1 MFHAT
6 TESSFRSATRDF
18 ETDRY
23 GAERVARC
31 AHCGCES
38 TDLDWAGRCP
48 GEACALAS
56 RIDAGE
62 EVLDR
67 ETPDAYDADA
77 DLTASVPCTGCQRA
91 TPRYALDTTGRCPT
105 CPAADAHRCVIREG
119 ARSLVALAVAVL
131 TGAYLTAWDH
141 AELGARADAAREA
154 WIAAVESEGDA
165 PPPPWSSQWD
175 PAHDALSGEVAA

>member
-1 MFHAT
+1 MFHPT
-6 TESSFRSATRDF
+6 TESSFRRAERDYL
-18 ETDRY
+18 TDRR

-62 EVLDR
+62 A
-67 ETPDAYDADA
+67 PDADA

-119 ARSLVALAVAVL
+119 ARSLVVLAVAVL
-131 TGAYLTAWDH
+131 AGAYLTAWDH
-141 AELGARADAAREA
+141 AELGARCDAVREA
-154 WIAAVESEGDA
+154 WIAAIEAEGDA

>member
-6 TESSFRSATRDF
+6 TESSFRSATRDS

-62 EVLDR
+62 A
-67 ETPDAYDADA
+67 PDADA

-91 TPRYALDTTGRCPT
+91 TPRMSVLV
-105 CPAADAHRCVIREG
+105 PAVG
-119 ARSLVALAVAVL
+119 L
-131 TGAYLTAWDH
+131 
-141 AELGARADAAREA
+141 
-154 WIAAVESEGDA
+154 
-165 PPPPWSSQWD
+165 
-175 PAHDALSGEVAA
+175 